1 MKIAIIGGGNGG
13 QAMAG
18 HFSLLGH
25 EVVLYNRNLDKIQE
39 IIKKKGVL
47 LKERINGFGEVKLV
61 TDDIGEAIRGAK
73 LIMIVTTANA
83 HKEIANKIAGLAE
96 PGQIFVLNPGRT
108 LGAWEFKREF
118 NKHSNTRI
126 YIAEAQSLI
135 YACRSEG
142 NGEVRIIGVKTK
154 IPLSALPCSDTDYV
168 LDVVNRIYNCFVR
181 AENILETGLE
191 NIGAIFHPPL
201 ILFNAATIERG
212 ETFYFYND
220 LTPLI
225 AEFLVKLDQERLK
238 IGKAFGFNLL
248 SISEWISY
256 SYSGIKGITLCDK
269 MRNNPAYFKILS
281 PVSLESRLIL
291 EDVPTGILPFIEL
304 AQLVEIET
312 PLLKSVFLII
322 QDMVNRQFE
331 EDGRTL
337 KNLGISEYRTFVTH
351 L

>member
-1 MKIAIIGGGNGG
+1 MKITIIGAGNGG
-13 QAMAG
+13 QAMSG

-25 EVVLYNRNLDKIQE
+25 DVTLYNRDLSKIPD

-47 LKERINGFGEVKLV
+47 LKEKINGFGEVKFI
-61 TDDIGEAIRGAK
+61 TDDLSKAIKGAE
-73 LIMIVTTANA
+73 LVMIVTTANA
-83 HKEIANKIAGLAE
+83 HKDIARKVASFAE
-96 PGQIFVLNPGRT
+96 PGQIFILNPGRT
-108 LGAWEFKREF
+108 LGAWEFKKEF
-118 NKHSNTRI
+118 YKNTTTRV
-126 YIAEAQSLI
+126 YIAETQSLI

-142 NGEVRIIGVKTK
+142 NGEVRIIGIKEK
-154 IPLSALPCSDTDYV
+154 IPLSALPFTDTSHV
-168 LDVVNRIYNCFVR
+168 LDVINSVYSCFVR

-201 ILFNAATIERG
+201 VLFNAATIERG

-225 AEFLVKLDQERLK
+225 AEFLVKLDQERLG
-238 IGKAFGFNLL
+238 IGKAFGFDLL
-248 SISEWISY
+248 SISDWISY
-256 SYSGIKGITLCDK
+256 SYSGITGITLCDK

-281 PVSLESRLIL
+281 PTSLESRLIL

-304 AQLVEIET
+304 AQLARIET
-312 PLLKSVFLII
+312 PFLKSVFLIL
-322 QDMVNRQFE
+322 QGMVNRQFE

-337 KNLGISEYRTFVTH
+337 KNLGIENYHTFVSN